1 MSPPVQKG
9 SDLPVPEDTPLA
21 ARHVAG
27 KDVKWTCV
35 ACRYQLQHP
44 HLRRAK
50 ARRLDRKLFEQLQD
64 GLLKLRQD
72 AEILAEEVE
81 PMLRRR
87 LSIRLSGHTGYFEM
101 IAPEFDRVALLAK
114 LDKAE
119 AFTAD
124 FLVTPSGTVQPMGKR
139 GIMLR

>member
-1 MSPPVQKG
+1 MDWVVPAEIFSPCQNSLAERGKLQLAALVSFVTITVVVHLQRERPLVEAGHHGCRTMSPPVQKG

-72 AEILAEEVE
+72 AEILAEEV
-81 PMLRRR
+81 
-87 LSIRLSGHTGYFEM
+87 
-101 IAPEFDRVALLAK
+101 D
-114 LDKAE
+114 
-119 AFTAD
+119 
-124 FLVTPSGTVQPMGKR
+124 Q
-139 GIMLR
+139 